1 MVKPPDLGDKKFDLR
16 RGAVMVCF
24 ILFTII
30 FGLVVGRQALDQKEP
45 LSTEPAPGVEAD
57 QPSAAPVL
65 QRDAKA
71 PRVSSEAR
79 PKGWV
84 DLKSDDLRGIMAL
97 PGMTLSR
104 ARGILELR
112 KSKPDLKLE
121 DLLAVP
127 GITQADL
134 DAWREFIW
142 EGA

>member
-1 MVKPPDLGDKKFDLR
+1 VVKPPDLGEKKFDLG
-16 RGAVMVCF
+16 RGAVMVFF
-24 ILFTII
+24 ILFTIL

-45 LSTEPAPGVEAD
+45 QSPEPAPTIEAD
-57 QPSAAPVL
+57 EPAAPTQVL
-65 QRDAKA
+65 PDSKT
-71 PRVSSEAR
+71 PRVSSQAR

-97 PGMTLSR
+97 PGMSRSR
-104 ARGILELR
+104 ALGVLKLR
-112 KSKPDLKLE
+112 ESKPDLKLE
-121 DLLAVP
+121 DLLSVP

>member
-1 MVKPPDLGDKKFDLR
+1 MVKPPGQGDRKFDLG

-24 ILFTII
+24 VLFTII
-30 FGLVVGRQALDQKEP
+30 FGLVVGRQALDQKKP
-45 LSTEPAPGVEAD
+45 LPSEPAPAVEAD
-57 QPSAAPVL
+57 QPAAPPFL
-65 QRDAKA
+65 QPDSKT
-71 PRVSSEAR
+71 PRVSSQAR

-84 DLKSDDLRGIMAL
+84 DLKSDDLREIMAL